1 MLETKELV
9 FVSGKGGTGKSTVA
23 TLLARDL
30 SQRGRSVLLVE
41 LAEQSSVQA
50 LLQSEKKPHY
60 QPQASGFGFDWCR
73 LQGRDC
79 LVEYVSSFTRLESV
93 TQKFFDSALLK
104 TLVNVAPGLN
114 DLSILGK
121 LTSRIRK
128 HGPAFNYDHIVVDAP
143 STGSF
148 MSLINAPVT
157 LGKSVAR
164 GPLHSQSMGIDEVLK
179 NPKHTQFFFVSL
191 YEELPMDELEDTIAE
206 FQDEFGEQIR
216 IVMNK
221 ALDVAKPAESK
232 SSWSHFLQRK
242 MQEENRQGR
251 RAQELWPKGF
261 QLNLFTDPF
270 KDYIH
275 NHSGEALRPL

>member
-1 MLETKELV
+1 METKELV

-50 LLQSEKKPHY
+50 LLQSEKKPQY

-148 MSLINAPVT
+148 LSLINAPVT

-164 GPLHSQSMGIDEVLK
+164 GPLHSQSMGIDKVLK
-179 NPKHTQFFFVSL
+179 NPECTQFFFVSL
-191 YEELPMDELEDTIAE
+191 YEELPMDELADTLTE
-206 FQDEFGEQIR
+206 FKDDYGEQIR

-221 ALDVAKPAESK
+221 ALNVSEPAKTSTT
-232 SSWSHFLQRK
+232 WSHFLQRK
-242 MQEENRQGR
+242 MQEEQKQGR

-261 QLNLFTDPF
+261 QLNLFTESF
-270 KDYIH
+270 KDFICQDR
-275 NHSGEALRPL
+275 GEVLRPL